1 MTSAT
6 ARNYVSR
13 SDTVG
18 TRRVT
23 LIAGHDALRADHACI
38 GGKAFSLAALSAAGE
53 RVPEWLVIPADM
65 LTDQLRAARLSRIV
79 ERELCAL
86 AAGSSPDRASLSRV
100 ATLLQSLVE
109 TLPLEEALAEELDEV
124 AVRLGGPLAV
134 RSSAVGEDGARFSF
148 AGQFESVL
156 NVHPG
161 QLGAAVRYCWR
172 SAFSLR
178 ALEYRRRAGS
188 LRDAAKLAVIVQ
200 RQITGD
206 VSGVLF
212 TVDPVSG
219 HRGRMRISAC
229 RGLGD
234 ALVAGEVDG
243 DEYLIDHHGTELGA
257 CRIARDHRLL
267 APDALRELA
276 ALGRRLAERAGPRD
290 VEWTIRGGE
299 LWVLQ
304 DRPVTSVVAREETAN
319 RIVWDNSNIQESYC
333 GVTTPLT
340 FSFARSTYASVYE
353 QTMRAVGLSEATIA
367 AHRPLLRNL
376 LGLLQGRVYYNL
388 NSWYRGL
395 LLLPAFR
402 RNKEDMER
410 MMGVE
415 EPVDFVA
422 DEVLTLA
429 QRLRRIPRLAWT
441 SVRLLVSF
449 ATLDR
454 DAARFLARFDAEL
467 RSIDRSSLDRRALAE
482 LMELLDRLRTE
493 CIERWTTPIVNDFH
507 VMMSAGWL
515 RRVVERALDRG
526 TGLDLVMQTL
536 LGGAAVEISAAPA
549 VLMLRLAELAR
560 RDVVVQG
567 ALRVSEGTEALAAA
581 RGASPEF
588 ASTLDDL
595 LERYGDRCMGELKLE
610 SRSLR
615 DDPAFVVRMLRNYLD
630 GQTTD
635 RQRPAGAASAERLRV
650 EREIGSGLGALGR
663 IGFRRALTAARR
675 GITRRETLRLART
688 RLFGVHRD
696 VYRGIGQRLLELGR
710 LDRADDV
717 FYLTTDEIRDYWEG
731 TGAAAD
737 LASLARARR
746 AEFAAYER
754 VTPPNRIV
762 TTGAPHDALRH
773 AAVAGS
779 MAGSVVGSTSIWNIA
794 PATSPVTTTRLLHGL
809 GCSAGVVEGIVRIV
823 RSPSDDL
830 AIDGHILV
838 APRTD
843 PGWAPLFP
851 SARAIVVERGSL
863 LSHSAV
869 LARELGLPAVVG
881 FPGILDLLRDG
892 ERVRVDG
899 AAGTIERLELPCES

>member
-1 MTSAT
+1 
-6 ARNYVSR
+6 
-13 SDTVG
+13 
-18 TRRVT
+18 
-23 LIAGHDALRADHACI
+23 LI
-38 GGKAFSLAALSAAGE
+38 
-53 RVPEWLVIPADM
+53 
-65 LTDQLRAARLSRIV
+65 
-79 ERELCAL
+79 
-86 AAGSSPDRASLSRV
+86 
-100 ATLLQSLVE
+100 E
-109 TLPLEEALAEELDEV
+109 TLPLEAALTEELDEV
-124 AVRLGGPLAV
+124 AARLGGPLAV
-134 RSSAVGEDGARFSF
+134 RSSAVGEDGERFSF

-156 NVHPG
+156 NVDPG
-161 QLGAAVRYCWR
+161 QLSAAVRYCWR

-200 RQITGD
+200 RQIAGD

-212 TVDPVSG
+212 TLDPVSG
-219 HRGRMRISAC
+219 DRGRMRISAC

-243 DEYLIDHHGTELGA
+243 DEYLIDRQGTEFGA
-257 CRIARDHRLL
+257 CRISRDHRLL
-267 APDALRELA
+267 SAEALRELA
-276 ALGRRLAERAGPRD
+276 ALGRRLSEPSGPRD
-290 VEWTIRGGE
+290 VEWTISRGE

-304 DRPVTSVVAREETAN
+304 DRPVTTAIAREESAN

-353 QTMRAVGLSEATIA
+353 QTMRALGVSEATIDE
-367 AHRPLLRNL
+367 HRPLLRNL

-415 EPVDFVA
+415 EPVDFVIDQVPTVA
-422 DEVLTLA
+422 E
-429 QRLRRIPRLAWT
+429 RLRRMPRLAWT
-441 SVRLLVSF
+441 FVRLLASF

-454 DAARFLARFDAEL
+454 DAECFLTRFHAEL
-467 RSIDRSSLDRRALAE
+467 REVDRGSLHHRTLAE
-482 LMELLDRLRTE
+482 LMELLERLRTR

-507 VMMSAGWL
+507 VMMSAGRL
-515 RRVVERALDRG
+515 RRLVQRALDRG
-526 TGLDLVMQTL
+526 ETPELLMQTL
-536 LGGAAVEISAAPA
+536 LGGAAVEVSAGPA
-549 VLMLRLAELAR
+549 MLMLRLADIAR
-560 RDVVVQG
+560 RDVIVQA
-567 ALRVSEGTEALAAA
+567 ALRVREGGEALAAA
-581 RGASPEF
+581 REASPEF
-588 ASTLDDL
+588 ASTLHDL

-630 GQTTD
+630 GPVAD
-635 RQRPAGAASAERLRV
+635 PRARAGAARAERECV
-650 EREIGSGLGALGR
+650 EHEIGAGLGALGR
-663 IGFRRALTAARR
+663 IGFRRALNAARR
-675 GITRRETLRLART
+675 GIARRETLRLART

-696 VYRGIGQRLLELGR
+696 IYRAVGQRLQEVGR

-717 FYLTTDEIRDYWEG
+717 FYLTTDEIRGFWEG
-731 TGAAAD
+731 TGASAD
-737 LASLARARR
+737 LAPLARVRR

-754 VTPPNRIV
+754 VAPPNRIV
-762 TTGAPHDALRH
+762 TTGAPHEALRR
-773 AAVAGS
+773 AAPLPTMLNAGH
-779 MAGSVVGSTSIWNIA
+779 STSA
-794 PATSPVTTTRLLHGL
+794 RVLRGL

-823 RSPSDDL
+823 RSPTDDL
-830 AIDGHILV
+830 ALDGHILV
-838 APRTD
+838 AQRTD

-881 FPGILDLLRDG
+881 FPGILELLRDG